1 MPPPARGC
9 LRSEQTCA
17 GRAGGGR
24 RCRSDPPE
32 TRPQAWMARAKGR
45 FVHEKGRF
53 GGWQGQKSSSSTKMA
68 DLVDGGRQETETGE
82 GAGRLKSSRRK
93 TKDFRSFPPISFVF
107 RPLTPPYVPFGI
119 RRFLTFCAFE
129 HSSPADRGSLLCG
142 VAGL

>member
-1 MPPPARGC
+1 MRTNA
-9 LRSEQTCA
+9 
-17 GRAGGGR
+17 
-24 RCRSDPPE
+24 
-32 TRPQAWMARAKGR
+32 MYI
-45 FVHEKGRF
+45 
-53 GGWQGQKSSSSTKMA
+53 KMFSGTVWYA
-68 DLVDGGRQETETGE
+68 
-82 GAGRLKSSRRK
+82 KSSRRK